1 MTADIITV
9 LAVVAGIV
17 WLGIML
23 VSALRNRGGA
33 EEVASNLK
41 PGIDDQTLETKRLE
55 GGQKAAIAF
64 SAFLAISLPLYFLG
78 EGSRQEG
85 FVEEFAEGS
94 IERGQH
100 LVEEFAC
107 YTCHGPNGSGGS
119 APFVEQRSGV
129 TVSWAAPSL
138 DDIFYRYDRDEVN
151 FWVTYGRGNTP
162 MPAWGLDG
170 GGPMNEKQVED
181 VVTYLESIQIS
192 QQQVVDETVTIVG
205 EQAAR
210 LETAD
215 ETVRNAVIEQDQ
227 VVHEIA
233 QAPED
238 LAVILPLADQ
248 AVEILANADEGID
261 TDADGLSDAA
271 EAELSAISLLA
282 YEHFVAVEPVQL
294 DPEVADAELVDEGL
308 AALEAAVDRDPI
320 FAIYIPR
327 IEAALA
333 DDEISEESPDTDGD
347 GISDGGEATISGLFL
362 EASGATVS
370 DDLVRIDLDPASPE
384 TVAGEPDLDVATRMV
399 GGLETV
405 AINLGV
411 AVENEDRILPQQE
424 AGLQFLLDSQQA
436 EAWAFDF
443 AGVAEAMQTTE
454 IEPVV
459 LDPQTPDADLLDEG
473 LAAMRTALESEPTF
487 EVFIGAI
494 EEAVSANPISETS
507 PDSDGDGISD
517 AAEEAVSAVFRVASP
532 AQRAVYLYNGYCARC
547 HTAGF
552 SAGVPYAQEAG
563 SGGFGPALWDGRPVV
578 QFGEAPEDPE
588 ETDLLIDFLIN
599 GSEAQAPYGLNGF
612 GSGRMPAF
620 GAILDQEDID
630 LLARY

>member
-9 LAVVAGIV
+9 LAVVAGIA

-41 PGIDDQTLETKRLE
+41 PGMDDQTLETKRLE

-94 IERGQH
+94 VERGAH

-107 YTCHGPNGSGGS
+107 FDCHGPNGSGGS

-138 DDIFYRYDRDEVN
+138 DDIFYRYDHDEVN

-162 MPAWGLDG
+162 MPAWGLAG

-181 VVTYLESIQIS
+181 VVTYLESIRIS
-192 QQQVVDETVTIVG
+192 QQQVVDETVKIVG
-205 EQAAR
+205 EQTAR
-210 LETAD
+210 LDGAD
-215 ETVRNAVIEQDQ
+215 QTVQNAVIEQDQ

-238 LAVILPLADQ
+238 FAFVGPLADE
-248 AVEILANADEGID
+248 AVEILANAGEGID

-271 EAELSAISLLA
+271 ETELSAISVLA

-294 DPEVADAELVDEGL
+294 DPEVADAELVVEGL
-308 AALEAAVDRDPI
+308 AALEAGVDRDPI
-320 FAIYIPR
+320 FAVYVPR
-327 IEAALA
+327 IQAAVA
-333 DDEISEESPDTDGD
+333 EDEISEESPDTDGD
-347 GISDGGEATISGLFL
+347 GISDGGEATISGLFS

-370 DDLVRIDLDPASPE
+370 DDLIRIDLDPASPE

-411 AVENEDRILPQQE
+411 AVENEERILPQQE

-436 EAWAFDF
+436 EAWAFDI
-443 AGVAEAMQTTE
+443 AGVAEAMGASE
-454 IEPVV
+454 
-459 LDPQTPDADLLDEG
+459 DE
-473 LAAMRTALESEPTF
+473 ASRAL
-487 EVFIGAI
+487 
-494 EEAVSANPISETS
+494 
-507 PDSDGDGISD
+507 
-517 AAEEAVSAVFRVASP
+517 
-532 AQRAVYLYNGYCARC
+532 YLFNGYCARC

-599 GSEAQAPYGLNGF
+599 GSEAQEPYGLNGF

-620 GAILDQEDID
+620 GAILDQADID
-630 LLARY
+630 LLASYLRSGDLTGMGGE

>member
-1 MTADIITV
+1 VTADIITV
-9 LAVVAGIV
+9 LAVVAGIA

-33 EEVASNLK
+33 EEIGSNLK

-55 GGQKAAIAF
+55 GGQKAAIVF

-78 EGSRQEG
+78 EDSRQQG

-94 IERGQH
+94 VERGAR

-129 TVSWAAPSL
+129 TVSWSAPSL
-138 DDIFYRYDRDEVN
+138 DDIFYRYERDEVN

-162 MPAWGLDG
+162 MPAWGLAG
-170 GGPMNEKQVED
+170 GGPMNEKQVDD
-181 VVTYLESIQIS
+181 VVNYLESIQIS
-192 QQQVVDETVTIVG
+192 QQQVVDETVGIVDA
-205 EQAAR
+205 QVTR
-210 LETAD
+210 LAGAD
-215 ETVRNAVIEQDQ
+215 QTVENAVIEQDQ

-238 LAVILPLADQ
+238 LLFIGPVADQ
-248 AVEILANADEGID
+248 AVEILANAGEGID

-271 EAELSAISLLA
+271 ETELSAISVHA
-282 YEHFVAVEPVQL
+282 YEHFVVVQPVPL

-308 AALEAAVDRDPI
+308 AALEEALDSDPI
-320 FAIYIPR
+320 FATFIPR

-347 GISDGGEATISGLFL
+347 GISDAGEATLTGLFS
-362 EASGATVS
+362 EASAATVP
-370 DDLVRIDLDPASPE
+370 DDVGRIDLDPANAE
-384 TVAGEPDLDVATRMV
+384 TVAGEPDLTTAGNMV

-411 AVENEDRILPQQE
+411 TVENEDRILPQQE
-424 AGLQFLLDSQQA
+424 AGLQFLRDAQQA
-436 EAWAFDF
+436 EAWAFDLT
-443 AGVAEAMQTTE
+443 GVAEAME
-454 IEPVV
+454 GSE
-459 LDPQTPDADLLDEG
+459 DE
-473 LAAMRTALESEPTF
+473 AT
-487 EVFIGAI
+487 
-494 EEAVSANPISETS
+494 
-507 PDSDGDGISD
+507 
-517 AAEEAVSAVFRVASP
+517 
-532 AQRAVYLYNGYCARC
+532 RAVALFNGYCARC

-552 SAGVPYAQEAG
+552 PAGVPYTQEAG

-578 QFGEAPEDPE
+578 QFGEAPEDPDAP
-588 ETDLLIDFLIN
+588 DLLIDFLVN
-599 GSEAQAPYGLNGF
+599 GSEAQEPYGLNGF

-620 GAILDQEDID
+620 GAILDQGDID
-630 LLARY
+630 LLARYLRSGDLTGMEE

>member
-9 LAVVAGIV
+9 LAVVAGIA

-41 PGIDDQTLETKRLE
+41 PGMDDQTLETKRLE

-94 IERGQH
+94 VERGAH

-107 YTCHGPNGSGGS
+107 FDCHGPNGSGGS

-138 DDIFYRYDRDEVN
+138 DDIFYRYDHDEVN

-162 MPAWGLDG
+162 MPAWGLAG

-192 QQQVVDETVTIVG
+192 QQQVVDETVKIVG
-205 EQAAR
+205 EQTAR
-210 LETAD
+210 LDGAD
-215 ETVRNAVIEQDQ
+215 QTVQNAVIEQDQ

-238 LAVILPLADQ
+238 FAFVGPLADE
-248 AVEILANADEGID
+248 AVEILANAGEGID

-271 EAELSAISLLA
+271 ETELSAISVLA

-294 DPEVADAELVDEGL
+294 DPEVADAELVVEGL
-308 AALEAAVDRDPI
+308 AALEAGVDRDPI
-320 FAIYIPR
+320 FAVYIPR
-327 IEAALA
+327 IQAAVA
-333 DDEISEESPDTDGD
+333 EDEISEESPDTDGD
-347 GISDGGEATISGLFL
+347 GISDGGEATISGLFS

-370 DDLVRIDLDPASPE
+370 DDLIRIDLDPASPE

-411 AVENEDRILPQQE
+411 AVENEERILPQQE

-436 EAWAFDF
+436 EAWAFDI
-443 AGVAEAMQTTE
+443 AGVAEAMGASE
-454 IEPVV
+454 
-459 LDPQTPDADLLDEG
+459 DE
-473 LAAMRTALESEPTF
+473 
-487 EVFIGAI
+487 
-494 EEAVSANPISETS
+494 
-507 PDSDGDGISD
+507 
-517 AAEEAVSAVFRVASP
+517 AS
-532 AQRAVYLYNGYCARC
+532 RAVYLFNGYCARC

-599 GSEAQAPYGLNGF
+599 GSEAQEPYGLNGF

-620 GAILDQEDID
+620 GAILDQADID
-630 LLARY
+630 LLASYLRSGDLTGMGGE

>member
-1 MTADIITV
+1 VTADIITV
-9 LAVVAGIV
+9 LAVVAGIA

-33 EEVASNLK
+33 EEIGSNLK

-55 GGQKAAIAF
+55 GGQKAAIVF

-78 EGSRQEG
+78 EDSRQQG

-94 IERGQH
+94 VERGAH

-129 TVSWAAPSL
+129 TVSWSAPSL
-138 DDIFYRYDRDEVN
+138 DDIFYRYERDEVN

-162 MPAWGLDG
+162 MPAWGLAG
-170 GGPMNEKQVED
+170 GGPMNEKQVDD
-181 VVTYLESIQIS
+181 VVNYLESIQIS
-192 QQQVVDETVTIVG
+192 QQQVVDETVGIVDA
-205 EQAAR
+205 QVTR
-210 LETAD
+210 LAGAD
-215 ETVRNAVIEQDQ
+215 QTVENAVIEQDQ

-238 LAVILPLADQ
+238 LLFIGPVADQ
-248 AVEILANADEGID
+248 AVEILANAGEGID

-271 EAELSAISLLA
+271 ETELSAISVHA
-282 YEHFVAVEPVQL
+282 YEHFVVVQPVPL

-308 AALEAAVDRDPI
+308 AALEEALDSDPI
-320 FAIYIPR
+320 FATFIPR

-347 GISDGGEATISGLFL
+347 GISDAGEATLTGLFS
-362 EASGATVS
+362 EASAATVP
-370 DDLVRIDLDPASPE
+370 DDVGRIDLDPANAE
-384 TVAGEPDLDVATRMV
+384 TVAGEPDLTTAGNMV

-411 AVENEDRILPQQE
+411 TVENEDRILPQQE
-424 AGLQFLLDSQQA
+424 AGLQFLRDAQQA
-436 EAWAFDF
+436 EAWAFDLT
-443 AGVAEAMQTTE
+443 GVAEAME
-454 IEPVV
+454 GSE
-459 LDPQTPDADLLDEG
+459 DE
-473 LAAMRTALESEPTF
+473 AT
-487 EVFIGAI
+487 
-494 EEAVSANPISETS
+494 
-507 PDSDGDGISD
+507 
-517 AAEEAVSAVFRVASP
+517 
-532 AQRAVYLYNGYCARC
+532 RAVALFNGYCARC

-552 SAGVPYAQEAG
+552 PAGVPYTQEAG

-578 QFGEAPEDPE
+578 QFGEAPEDPDAP
-588 ETDLLIDFLIN
+588 DLLIDFLVN
-599 GSEAQAPYGLNGF
+599 GSEAQEPYGLNGF

-620 GAILDQEDID
+620 GAILDQGDID
-630 LLARY
+630 LLARYLRSGDLTGMEE

>member
-1 MTADIITV
+1 VTADIITV
-9 LAVVAGIV
+9 LAVVAGIA

-33 EEVASNLK
+33 EEIGSNLK

-55 GGQKAAIAF
+55 GGQKAAIVF

-78 EGSRQEG
+78 EDSRQQG

-94 IERGQH
+94 VERGAH

-129 TVSWAAPSL
+129 TVSWSAPSL
-138 DDIFYRYDRDEVN
+138 DDIFYRYERDEVN

-162 MPAWGLDG
+162 MPAWGLAG
-170 GGPMNEKQVED
+170 GGPMNEKQVDD
-181 VVTYLESIQIS
+181 VVNYLESIQIS
-192 QQQVVDETVTIVG
+192 QQQVVDETVGIVDA
-205 EQAAR
+205 QVTR
-210 LETAD
+210 LAGAD
-215 ETVRNAVIEQDQ
+215 QTVENAVIEQDQ

-233 QAPED
+233 QALED
-238 LAVILPLADQ
+238 LLFIGPVADQ
-248 AVEILANADEGID
+248 AVEILANAGEGID

-271 EAELSAISLLA
+271 ETELSAISVHA
-282 YEHFVAVEPVQL
+282 YEHFVVVQPVPL

-308 AALEAAVDRDPI
+308 AALEEALDSDPI
-320 FAIYIPR
+320 FATFIPR

-347 GISDGGEATISGLFL
+347 GISDAGEATLTGLFS
-362 EASGATVS
+362 EASAATVP
-370 DDLVRIDLDPASPE
+370 DDVGRIDLDPANAE
-384 TVAGEPDLDVATRMV
+384 TVAGEPDLTTAGNMV

-411 AVENEDRILPQQE
+411 TVENEDRILPQQE
-424 AGLQFLLDSQQA
+424 AGLQFLRDAQQA

-443 AGVAEAMQTTE
+443 TGVAEAME
-454 IEPVV
+454 GSE
-459 LDPQTPDADLLDEG
+459 DE
-473 LAAMRTALESEPTF
+473 AT
-487 EVFIGAI
+487 
-494 EEAVSANPISETS
+494 
-507 PDSDGDGISD
+507 
-517 AAEEAVSAVFRVASP
+517 
-532 AQRAVYLYNGYCARC
+532 RAVALFNGYCARC
-547 HTAGF
+547 HSAGF
-552 SAGVPYAQEAG
+552 PAGVPYTQEAG

-578 QFGEAPEDPE
+578 QFGEAPEDPDAP
-588 ETDLLIDFLIN
+588 DLLIDFLVN
-599 GSEAQAPYGLNGF
+599 GSEAQEPYGLNGF

-620 GAILDQEDID
+620 GAILDQGDID
-630 LLARY
+630 LLARYLRSGDLTGMEE

>member
-1 MTADIITV
+1 VTADIITV
-9 LAVVAGIV
+9 LAVVAGIA

-33 EEVASNLK
+33 EEIGSNLK

-55 GGQKAAIAF
+55 GGQKAAIVF

-78 EGSRQEG
+78 EDSRQQG

-94 IERGQH
+94 VERGAH

-129 TVSWAAPSL
+129 TVSWSAPSL
-138 DDIFYRYDRDEVN
+138 DDIFYRYERDEVN

-162 MPAWGLDG
+162 MPAWGLAG
-170 GGPMNEKQVED
+170 GGPMNEKQVDD
-181 VVTYLESIQIS
+181 VVNYLESIQIS
-192 QQQVVDETVTIVG
+192 QQQVVDETVGIVDA
-205 EQAAR
+205 QVTR
-210 LETAD
+210 LAGAD
-215 ETVRNAVIEQDQ
+215 QTVENAVIEQDQ

-233 QAPED
+233 QALED
-238 LAVILPLADQ
+238 LLFIGPVADQ
-248 AVEILANADEGID
+248 AVEILANAGEGID

-271 EAELSAISLLA
+271 ETELSAISVHA
-282 YEHFVAVEPVQL
+282 YEHFVVVQPVPL

-308 AALEAAVDRDPI
+308 AALEEALDSDPI
-320 FAIYIPR
+320 FATFIPR

-347 GISDGGEATISGLFL
+347 GISDAGEATLTGLFS
-362 EASGATVS
+362 EASAATVP
-370 DDLVRIDLDPASPE
+370 DDVGRIDLDPANAE
-384 TVAGEPDLDVATRMV
+384 TVAGEPDLTTAGNMV

-411 AVENEDRILPQQE
+411 TVENEDRILPQQE
-424 AGLQFLLDSQQA
+424 AGLQFLRDAQQA

-443 AGVAEAMQTTE
+443 TGVAEAME
-454 IEPVV
+454 GSE
-459 LDPQTPDADLLDEG
+459 DE
-473 LAAMRTALESEPTF
+473 AT
-487 EVFIGAI
+487 
-494 EEAVSANPISETS
+494 
-507 PDSDGDGISD
+507 
-517 AAEEAVSAVFRVASP
+517 
-532 AQRAVYLYNGYCARC
+532 RAVALFNGYCARC

-552 SAGVPYAQEAG
+552 PAGVPYTQEAG

-578 QFGEAPEDPE
+578 QFGEAPEDPDAP
-588 ETDLLIDFLIN
+588 DLLIDFLVN
-599 GSEAQAPYGLNGF
+599 GSEAQEPYGLNGF
-612 GSGRMPAF
+612 GSGRMPVF
-620 GAILDQEDID
+620 GAILDQGDID
-630 LLARY
+630 LLARYLRSGDLTGMEE